1 MKRDYRWVC
10 FERYEDY
17 AMLVE
22 LTESAARHVESM
34 LVKRGQGLG
43 LRLGT
48 KKSGCTGF
56 SYVVDYADAA
66 SDNDV
71 VFECHGVKVVVDK
84 QSLQLIDGIEVD
96 YLKSNAINQGFEFR
110 NPNVKDA
117 CGCGES
123 FSV

>member
-1 MKRDYRWVC
+1 M
-10 FERYEDY
+10 
-17 AMLVE
+17 AVE
-22 LTESAARHVESM
+22 LTESAARHITGM
-34 LVKRGQGLG
+34 LEQRGEGLG
-43 LRLGT
+43 LRLST
-48 KKSGCTGF
+48 KKSGCSGF

-66 SDNDV
+66 GDEDV
-71 VFECHGVKVVVDK
+71 VFESHGVKVVVDK
-84 QSLQLIDGIEVD
+84 QSLKLIDGMEVD

>member
-1 MKRDYRWVC
+1 M
-10 FERYEDY
+10 
-17 AMLVE
+17 AVE
-22 LTESAARHVESM
+22 LTESAARHIAGM
-34 LVKRGQGLG
+34 LEQRGQGLG

-56 SYVVDYADAA
+56 SYVVDYADTVG
-66 SDNDV
+66 DDDM